1 MAGAAARRW
10 PGRLRRGAFAGLDET
25 LPPLFPDEAGSED
38 GLPALPVSPVVAL
51 AWGLAVLEAVGPLAD
66 ETLAR

>member
-1 MAGAAARRW
+1 VLLLPWSFGMHI
-10 PGRLRRGAFAGLDET
+10 PT